1 MIREMFEKEILVFGC
16 GNILMGDD
24 GFGPAVID
32 HLNDNYDLPGHVM
45 AEDIGTSIGDFLF
58 DLILSPEKPGRIYIV
73 DAVSQPGRAPGELF
87 ELELS
92 GIPDNKVGDFC
103 MHQFPSVN
111 LLMELREAGI
121 EIIVLA
127 IQIKAFPD
135 TVQPGLSPEVRD
147 AVPKACNRLLHMI
160 ETYNPSLSQQRRC
173 V

>member
-58 DLILSPEKPGRIYIV
+58 DLILSPEKPKQIYIL
-73 DAVSQPGRAPGELF
+73 DAVSQPGREPGELF
-87 ELELS
+87 DLDLAS
-92 GIPDNKVGDFC
+92 IPDNKVGDFC

-121 EIIVLA
+121 EVHVLA
-127 IQIKAFPD
+127 IQIKAFPE
-135 TVQPGLSPEVRD
+135 TVQPGLSPEVRN
-147 AVPKACNRLLHMI
+147 AVPKACERLLQYI
-160 ETYNPSLSQQRRC
+160 DNYNLHNSQQRRC